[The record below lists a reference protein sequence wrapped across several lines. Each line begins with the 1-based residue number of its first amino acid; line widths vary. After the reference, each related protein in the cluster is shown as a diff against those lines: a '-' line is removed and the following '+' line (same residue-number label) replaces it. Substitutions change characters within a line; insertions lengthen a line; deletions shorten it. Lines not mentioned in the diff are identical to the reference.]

1 MQQAAPTENT
11 LRAAIKLL
19 NYAATHPD
27 ACVQYRASDMVLH
40 IHSDASYLS
49 ETEARSAVAGFLFC
63 NGQPK
68 SSTAPDPIHLNGPI
82 LAMFL
87 ARSAVQL

>member
-1 MQQAAPTENT
+1 MDNTLLKALSRLSMQQAKPTENT
-11 LRAAIKLL
+11 LCAAIKLL

-49 ETEARSAVAGFLFC
+49 ETEACSAVAA
-63 NGQPK
+63 K
-68 SSTAPDPIHLNGPI
+68 RTDPWTG
-82 LAMFL
+82 AW
-87 ARSAVQL
+87 